1 LIMQSLRFDPFR
13 DLDRLAAEVFGTART
28 PALMPMDV
36 LRTGES
42 FVCRFDLPG
51 IDADSLD
58 VSAENNTLTVRAQRI
73 RRDPED
79 STYLI
84 SERPSGAYSR
94 QLVLGDGLAVDNIRA
109 DYSDGVLTLTIPVAE
124 QAKPRKIEVGRG
136 GQPTLGSH
144 DGHKM
149 ISGESGDRMNSER
162 MDSDRQPVGAST
174 GS

>member
-1 LIMQSLRFDPFR
+1 MSLRFDPFR
-13 DLDRLAAEVFGTART
+13 DFDRLAAEVLGTART

-36 LRTGES
+36 LRTGDQ

-51 IDADSLD
+51 IDTDSLD
-58 VSAENNTLTVRAQRI
+58 VSAENNTLTVRAE
-73 RRDPED
+73 RRRNDPEGAG
-79 STYLI
+79 YLV
-84 SERPSGAYSR
+84 SERPSGTYSR

-136 GQPTLGSH
+136 GNGAVGSH

-149 ISGESGDRMNSER
+149 IAGET
-162 MDSDRQPVGAST
+162 Q
-174 GS
+174 